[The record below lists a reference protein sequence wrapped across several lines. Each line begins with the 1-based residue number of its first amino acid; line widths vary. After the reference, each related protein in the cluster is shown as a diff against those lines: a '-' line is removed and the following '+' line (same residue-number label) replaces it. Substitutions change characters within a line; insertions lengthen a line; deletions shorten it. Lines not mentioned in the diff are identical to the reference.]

1 MKNRR
6 IEISLGKTINL
17 GNFESIK
24 IQVGL
29 SEDISERDI
38 LEDSLNNLFEDMTVK
53 LSEYCEELEKLHS
66 NKNKRLKVNRNG

>member
-6 IEISLGKTINL
+6 IEISIGKTINL
-17 GNFESIK
+17 GDYESIK

-38 LEDSLNNLFEDMTVK
+38 LDDSLNSLFEDVTVK
-53 LSEYCEELEKLHS
+53 LDEYSEELEKEHT
-66 NKNKRLKVNRNG
+66 NKNKRIKSK